1 MAYPGAK
8 IADGAGSGGPPE
20 SGIMF
25 PTKPQRW
32 HIPEPAKKMWKHQ
45 ENLPRLPI
53 PELEHTLAMYLKS
66 VQPLCDAA
74 QWEKTKNAVASFLT
88 SPKST
93 ELQQRLQKRA
103 AEKGNS
109 SWLID
114 WWNELSYFG
123 YRESVVVN
131 VSYFYQFKSDN
142 YSSGNPLIR
151 AAGLVKAALEF
162 KQMIATDVLA
172 PEMSGK
178 KPQDM
183 SMYRYLFN
191 AIRVPYQ
198 GKDFYETFD
207 MNAHN
212 HIIVA
217 RRGKFYSVEVNRK
230 MAIADIS
237 SLLQSVVAQAAK
249 GDKNDIGILTSDHR
263 DRWAAAY
270 KELNNDMLSEESI
283 RQIASSSFVVCLDE
297 EKPSNVGEKARNCWH
312 GNGTNR
318 WFDKPLQFIVA
329 DNNEAGFTGE
339 HGIMDGQPTNRC
351 VDWVLSY
358 LAKSGQSLVSAPRT
372 CSSPQQPRELQWNV
386 NSSVTKSI
394 DVAHHAFADLI
405 DSQVMEVLDWTQFG
419 KDGLKK
425 LRVSPDAF
433 VQMSLQLA
441 YNRIHNKFPA
451 TYEACSTRSYLHG
464 RTETI
469 RSCHTPGADFCRAMN
484 DSGVSA
490 QQTYGLLQK
499 AAAHQSAYARKAT
512 QAMGCDRHLLGLK
525 LCLKSGEETPEIFSD
540 PMFSY
545 SSSWVL
551 STSALASEH
560 FSCWG
565 FGEVVSNGYGIGYL
579 VNKNNVAFTISTL
592 KTHPH
597 PAALFKKELK
607 QAIAEMHAMCQKAL
621 NSPAAKL

>member
-8 IADGAGSGGPPE
+8 IADGSGARGPPE
-20 SGIMF
+20 SDLVF
-25 PTKPQRW
+25 ASKPQRW
-32 HIPEPAKKMWKHQ
+32 HIPEPAKKMWRYQ
-45 ENLPRLPI
+45 ESLPRLPV

-66 VQPLCDAA
+66 VQPLCDAQ
-74 QWEKTKNAVASFLT
+74 QWEKTRNAVADFLT

-103 AEKGNS
+103 AAKGNS

-131 VSYFYQFKSDN
+131 VSYFYQFHSDN

-162 KQMIATDVLA
+162 KELVATDRLE

-191 AIRVPYQ
+191 AIRVPYE

-207 MNAHN
+207 MKSHN
-212 HIIVA
+212 HIIVI
-217 RRGKFYSVEVNRK
+217 RKGRMFSVEVSRK
-230 MAIADIS
+230 MSIADVS
-237 SLLQSVVAQAAK
+237 ALLQSVVTQANKGSK
-249 GDKNDIGILTSDHR
+249 GDMGILTSDHR

-270 KELNNDMLSEESI
+270 KELSKDTVSEESL
-283 RQIASSSFVVCLDE
+283 RQIGSSSFVVCLDE
-297 EKPSNVGEKARNCWH
+297 EKVSTAVEKARNCWH

-318 WFDKPLQFIVA
+318 WFDKPLQFIVC
-329 DNNEAGFTGE
+329 DNNEAGFIGE

-351 VDWVLSY
+351 VDWMLSY
-358 LAKSGQSLVSAPRT
+358 LAKSGQSLVSAKGTNAPLQT
-372 CSSPQQPRELQWNV
+372 PVELSWNV
-386 NSSVTKSI
+386 NNSISQSI
-394 DVAHHAFADLI
+394 DKAHHAFADLI

-425 LRVSPDAF
+425 LKVSPDAF

-441 YNRIHNKFPA
+441 YYRIHNKFPA

-525 LCLKSGEETPEIFSD
+525 LCLKSGEEVPEIFSD

-560 FSCWG
+560 FASWG
-565 FGEVVSNGYGIGYL
+565 FGEVVPNGYGVGYL

-592 KTHPH
+592 KTHSF
-597 PAALFKKELK
+597 PAAVFKKELK
-607 QAIAEMHAMCQKAL
+607 QAITEMYAMCQKAL
-621 NSPAAKL
+621 SSPVAKL